1 MLALQLAL
9 FGLSAAI
16 ALLFGLRYLLTRTF
30 MPYHAQVA
38 GRSWEQ
44 LEPGLQ
50 AIILGM
56 LRIVGGGFLA
66 SGLVTLWLLLPL
78 SQGQGSAAWAALT
91 VVLATA
97 VPSLYVTLWL
107 RRVQPMAQTPVVPA
121 AVAVGLGL
129 AAAAVSL
136 LR

>member
-1 MLALQLAL
+1 MLALQLGL

-16 ALLFGLRYLLTRTF
+16 ALLFGLRYLLTRAF

-38 GRSWEQ
+38 GRAWEQ

-66 SGLVTLWLLLPL
+66 AGLVTFWLLLPM
-78 SQGQGSAAWAALT
+78 SQGQRWAPWAALT

-97 VPSLYVTLWL
+97 LPSLYVTLWL
-107 RRVQPMAQTPVVPA
+107 RRIQPAARTPVVPA

-136 LR
+136 VR